1 MTNSELTALSLP
13 DFCLNHCSKEARKI
27 AEDLLCHQPFRYDLK
42 GFIDDVYKEPSISI
56 LHARILGN
64 YAQLQDIVERENID
78 KVVVA
83 LSDCRGKL
91 PMETL
96 LACKLQGVEV
106 EEGATFY
113 EQDCN
118 KIMLENLRP
127 SWLVFS
133 QGFSISPHLC
143 FLKRL
148 ADILLSVLGL
158 VLAAPLMIFVA
169 ILIKIDS
176 PGSVFYRQ
184 QRIGQQGKCFT
195 LIKFRSMR
203 DDAEAVTG
211 PIFADK
217 DDIRI
222 TRVGRLLRTTR
233 VDELPQL
240 LNVLRGEMSF
250 VGPRPERPFFVEQFA
265 KEIPYYTQRLSVKPG
280 ITGWAQVCYPYGATI
295 EDAMEKL
302 RLDLYYI
309 KNMSLLLDLC
319 IMMKTLKIIV
329 LGKGAR

>member
-1 MTNSELTALSLP
+1 
-13 DFCLNHCSKEARKI
+13 
-27 AEDLLCHQPFRYDLK
+27 
-42 GFIDDVYKEPSISI
+42 
-56 LHARILGN
+56 
-64 YAQLQDIVERENID
+64 
-78 KVVVA
+78 
-83 LSDCRGKL
+83 
-91 PMETL
+91 METL

-113 EQDCN
+113 EQVCS

-133 QGFSISPHLC
+133 QGFSLSPRLC

-158 VLAAPLMIFVA
+158 ILAAPLIIVIS
-169 ILIKIDS
+169 ILIKTS
-176 PGSVFYRQ
+176 SKGPVFYRQ
-184 QRIGQQGKCFT
+184 QRVGQSGKCFT

-203 DDAEAVTG
+203 EDAEAVTG

-217 DDIRI
+217 DDLRI
-222 TRVGRLLRTTR
+222 TRVGKLLRTTR

-265 KEIPYYTQRLSVKPG
+265 KEIPYYSQRLSVKPG
-280 ITGWAQVCYPYGATI
+280 ITGWAQVYYPYGATI
-295 EDAMEKL
+295 EDAVEKL

-309 KNMSLLLDLC
+309 KHMSLILDLL